1 MVQWSVKGG
10 VCFLKIQIYT
20 TTTCP
25 YCKLEKEYFDSKG
38 IKYENI
44 FVDQDSKAAE
54 DMVKI
59 SGQMGVPFTV
69 ITKDDGSLISI
80 LGFDKDKIN
89 QALGL

>member
-1 MVQWSVKGG
+1 MKVT
-10 VCFLKIQIYT
+10 IYT

-25 YCKLEKEYFDSKG
+25 YCKLEKEYLDSKG

-44 FVDQDSKAAE
+44 FVDQDAKAAE

-69 ITKDDGSLISI
+69 VTGDDGSKITI
-80 LGFDKDKIN
+80 LGFDRARIDS
-89 QALGL
+89 ALGLA

>member
-1 MVQWSVKGG
+1 MEYKQKEG
-10 VCFLKIQIYT
+10 FLKIQIYT

-44 FVDQDSKAAE
+44 FVDQDAKAAE

-59 SGQMGVPFTV
+59 SNQMGVPFTV
-69 ITKDDGSLISI
+69 ITKEDGSQVTI
-80 LGFDKDKIN
+80 LGFDKQKLAN
-89 QALGL
+89 TLGI